1 LKKRLDEEMANLKKD
16 IDENFKIMKVES
28 SDIIKE

>member
-1 LKKRLDEEMANLKKD
+1 LDEEMANLKKD
-16 IDENFKIMKVES
+16 IDESFKIMKVEN